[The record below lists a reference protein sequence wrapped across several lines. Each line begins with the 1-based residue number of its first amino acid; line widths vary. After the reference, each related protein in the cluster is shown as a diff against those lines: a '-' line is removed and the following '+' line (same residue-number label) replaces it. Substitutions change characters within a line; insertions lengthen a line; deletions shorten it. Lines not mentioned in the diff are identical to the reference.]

1 MKTKTVFFSICFITL
16 FLSVSL
22 SYSQE
27 KIVETQYFKNNPDL
41 GGDVV
46 ITRST
51 KEATGDKSRTT
62 FEIEAKAGGSYALSL
77 WASPVLYPDGNY
89 SSFDVYVNG
98 TKTAGQIK
106 FTKGNWQAVTLP
118 ERVDIEQGIN
128 TVAFST
134 GKEEIPAIEFIR
146 LSTNVDGAKISSAKY
161 DEYLVS
167 LTAKVDSFN
176 YAGRKQINVDDSIY
190 LGSSQL
196 QADPAGNYL
205 YFGHSSFSYTY
216 YRTHSFTASQTVSVS
231 AYTPNSDPLIIEI
244 FSSSAPETYSWATS
258 VQTNPSIS
266 VTIPVSGIYYV
277 RVRPYWNNTLTTATV
292 ITNESV
298 ETNVPVFAIGFRAI
312 QDISTVY
319 NTFTVL
325 SAGDPRI
332 WITEY
337 ASPEKITHYNDDF
350 GSYGG
355 NFGWGLNS
363 RIKKQFPRP
372 VDAILL
378 SSYGTYNPT
387 GVAEVYAKCQNSNIT
402 SYFPNLTTDD
412 AIQSAPASGVYN
424 CISWSGGISEYWVWP
439 PDEESGYW
447 VPGKPLASFD
457 LFYISERYPGCG
469 IFVRGGAT
477 SGNNAVDLWATGSPG
492 SYNYTHASI
501 KKGADENAHGYDW
514 ESKPGSLMRTFHP
527 RTALSGSSYGNI
539 VEYYRNAGTWAT
551 YTLAEAIADG
561 KAVLENVRFD
571 NTEIAIVEED
581 IASLSPNDVNT
592 FHALF
597 TAWKSTL
604 ESTPFSNP
612 NLFRNSQYDAL
623 LKHCQSQQTLIAL
636 VYDKLNSGEQFA
648 GLLVKDLTFY
658 GNTQNQL
665 LLDSIINS
673 NKQMQTTSSGATI
686 VRSPH
691 SNIVKYVK
699 ALLAERTNERRLLA
713 KSATGLNNDIR
724 YSNEDKF
731 NIAINGAGI
740 SIDFSL
746 SEKAKVSISVI
757 NLRGEEIVSILRNGQ
772 LQAGEYNYSAG
783 LTKGIYL
790 VKQVVNGNVNV
801 KKVIIN

>member
-1 MKTKTVFFSICFITL
+1 MKTKITL
-16 FLSVSL
+16 FLSMCIAASFF
-22 SYSQE
+22 SIPTYSQE
-27 KIVETQYFKNNPDL
+27 KIVETKYFKSNPDL

-46 ITRST
+46 IYSST
-51 KEATGDKSRTT
+51 KEVTGDESRTI
-62 FEIEAKAGGSYALSL
+62 FEFEAKTSGSYALSL
-77 WASPVLYPDGNY
+77 WASPVLYPGGNY

-98 TKTAGQIK
+98 TKTAEQVK
-106 FTKGNWQAVTLP
+106 FTKGNWQAVIFP
-118 ERVDIEQGIN
+118 ERVNIEQGVN
-128 TVAFST
+128 TIAFST

-146 LSTNVDGAKISSAKY
+146 LSTNVSRAKISSAKY
-161 DEYLVS
+161 DEYLAT
-167 LTAKVDSFN
+167 LTAKADSFN
-176 YAGRKQINVDDSIY
+176 YAGRKPVNAADSLY
-190 LGSSQL
+190 SEPSQL

-205 YFGHSSFSYTY
+205 YFGPSTFSYTY
-216 YRTHSFTASQTVSVS
+216 YRTHSFTANQAVSVS
-231 AYTPNSDPLIIEI
+231 AYTPNSDQLVIEI
-244 FSSSAPETYSWATS
+244 FSSSAPETYSWATA

-266 VTIPVSGIYYV
+266 ITIPVSGIYYV
-277 RVRPYWNNTLTTATV
+277 RVRPYRNNTSTTATV
-292 ITNESV
+292 TTNGSV
-298 ETNVPVFAIGFRAI
+298 ETNVPVFSIGFRAI

-337 ASPEKITHYNDDF
+337 ASPEKITHYNDDY
-350 GSYGG
+350 GSHGG
-355 NFGWGLNS
+355 DFSWGLNS
-363 RIKKQFPRP
+363 RIKKQFPRS

-469 IFVRGGAT
+469 VFVRGGAT
-477 SGNNAVDLWATGSPG
+477 SGNSAVDLWATGSPG

-551 YTLAEAIADG
+551 HTLAEAIADG

-581 IASLSPNDVNT
+581 IASLSSNDVNT

-612 NLFRNSQYDAL
+612 NLFRNSQYSDL
-623 LKHCQSQQTLIAL
+623 LKHCRSQQTLIAL

-665 LLDSIINS
+665 LLDSIINA
-673 NKQMQTTSSGATI
+673 NKQMQTTSNGATI

-691 SNIVKYVK
+691 SNMVKYVK
-699 ALLAERTNERRLLA
+699 ALLAGRASSFRSVTGT
-713 KSATGLNNDIR
+713 TGLNGGIR
-724 YSNEDKF
+724 YSNEDVL
-731 NIAINGAGI
+731 NVANNDAGI
-740 SIDFSL
+740 SINFTL
-746 SEKAKVSISVI
+746 SEKAKVSLSVI
-757 NLRGEEIVSILRNGQ
+757 NLRGEEVVSILRNGQ